1 MSTLELPR
9 PGEGLGRDAA
19 TSLAPRPWSLTIE
32 HLAYLGLGLLSL
44 IAHLLLLGD
53 RALHHDETLHAAY
66 SWFLVTGRGYI
77 HDPLLHG
84 PLLYYIGAFFYFLF
98 GDNDFT
104 ARLGAG
110 LAGSALTLTPFLL
123 RRDIGR
129 PAALAAAVYLLISPI
144 ALYVGRFIRHDI
156 YSVLLEVLVVA
167 AVVRYSATRAARW
180 LYTGAAAFALMLVNQ
195 ETAYLFGLIVF
206 APLLLI
212 FFWRTWRPGVAV
224 LAALGL
230 AAVLLAFV
238 LPAEAR
244 VDGANNA
251 LRDAS
256 GAMEIEKPSPLGWA
270 PLATDDNAY
279 ALRIRNRA
287 DDDGGRSLLVNAGL
301 YLQELGE
308 FFGHPAVLLGLG
320 LAVAAGAALYWAL
333 WLRRDAAGRTAWA
346 RAIERGDPA
355 AHVAASLAADG
366 RWQIALA
373 IFLGIYALF
382 FTAFFTN
389 LLGLI
394 TGTTGSLLYW
404 LAQHNV
410 ERGGQPGHY
419 YLFQLFVYEPLLLIF
434 GAAGLALLGYELFRA
449 RRPAAPAPGPGEP
462 AASPLFAVGLIA
474 WWAVA
479 AFAIYT
485 WAGEKMPWLT
495 IHISVPLTLL
505 AGWSFQRLAF
515 PPPAPAEPAPAQQQ
529 LAELNAQLAAVDLE
543 LAPVVP
549 LARPAEQPTPA
560 GLAFFVGLFAAV
572 VGLSFVLMTAIVAF
586 GDRAVLPLWVVPLGS
601 LVLIGMLFA
610 AAGLRWSWRQAVA
623 LLAICGA
630 LAIGLYTARS
640 AYRLAFINGDTPRE
654 PMVYTQTSP
663 DVMRVIR
670 RLEEASRRRGGDLD
684 MPIIYDNETVWTW
697 YMRDFPNAT
706 RGGEQ
711 LAGPPGPEV
720 MAVLMLQENL
730 DRFPENRGLLDGFV
744 IQRYPLRWW
753 LPEDQVYRLNQG
765 WRDIP
770 LEQSSLLGQA
780 LRAPLDREVNARL
793 WRFLMFRDPG
803 APLGSS
809 DFIVAVRPELAAQI
823 GPGLGGSLSGEIQP

>member
-19 TSLAPRPWSLTIE
+19 NTLGSRPWSLTVE
-32 HLAYLGLGLLSL
+32 HLAYGGLGLLSL
-44 IAHLLLLGD
+44 IAHFLILGE

-66 SWFLVTGRGYI
+66 SWYLVTGRGYI

-104 ARLGAG
+104 ARVGAA

-129 PAALAAAVYLLISPI
+129 PAALAAAVYLLISPV

-167 AVVRYSATRAARW
+167 AIVRYSATRAARW
-180 LYTGAAAFALMLVNQ
+180 LYLGVGAFGLMLVNQ
-195 ETAYLFGLIVF
+195 ETAYLFALIIF

-212 FFWRTWRPGVAV
+212 FLWRTWRPGVAV
-224 LAALGL
+224 LAALGV
-230 AAVLLAFV
+230 AALLFAFV

-244 VDGANNA
+244 VDGGNNA
-251 LRDAS
+251 LRDAN

-301 YLQELGE
+301 YLQDLGE
-308 FFGHPAVLLGLG
+308 FFGHPAVLLGLA
-320 LAVAAGAALYWAL
+320 LAAAAAAGLYWAI
-333 WLRRDAAGRTAWA
+333 WRRADAEGRTAWG
-346 RAIERGDPA
+346 RAIDRGDPA
-355 AHVAASLAADG
+355 ALVAASLAADG
-366 RWQIALA
+366 RWRIALA

-419 YLFQLFVYEPLLLIF
+419 YLFQLAVYEPLLLIF
-434 GAAGLALLGYELFRA
+434 GTVGLLLLGRALFVSRRA
-449 RRPAAPAPGPGEP
+449 AADAWPDAQG
-462 AASPLFAVGLIA
+462 SLFSIGLIA
-474 WWAVA
+474 WWAIA

-495 IHISVPLTLL
+495 IHLSVPLTLFS
-505 AGWSFQRLAF
+505 AWAFQQLAF
-515 PPPAPAEPAPAQQQ
+515 PAPRPEPAPPGQQ
-529 LAELNAQLAAVDLE
+529 LDALNEQLAPLDMQ
-543 LAPVVP
+543 LAPLVP
-549 LARPAEQPTPA
+549 LAAPADTRPSVA
-560 GLAFFVGLFAAV
+560 GLAFFAGLFAAV
-572 VGLSFVLMTAIVAF
+572 VGLSFVLMTAVVAF
-586 GDRAVLPLWVVPLGS
+586 GDRAVLPLWVVPLGG
-601 LVLIGMLFA
+601 LTLITMIVA
-610 AAGLRWSWRQAVA
+610 AAGLRWGSRQAIA
-623 LLAICGA
+623 LLAICGVVA
-630 LAIGLYTARS
+630 LGLYTARS
-640 AYRLAFINGDTPRE
+640 AYRLAYINGDTPRE

-730 DRFPENRGLLDGFV
+730 DRFPENRNLLDGFV

-753 LPEDQVYRLNQG
+753 LPEDQVYRLPEG
-765 WRDIP
+765 WREAP
-770 LEQSSLLGQA
+770 VETSSLLAQA
-780 LRAPLDREVNARL
+780 LRAPFDRDANTRL
-793 WRFLMFRDPG
+793 WKFLMFRDPG

-809 DFIVAVRPELAAQI
+809 DFIVAVRPEIAAQI
-823 GPGLGGSLSGEIQP
+823 GPGLGGTLSGEIQP